1 MNMNILKYFL
11 MIIIYT
17 FSADK
22 IIGLTLEKLIE
33 YSKSR
38 FIRVFNENPEII
50 ILGNSRGMTLLNEQK
65 WDDMYNKESV
75 NLSFN
80 SLSASEIILFTQ
92 EFSSHEITI
101 FVELSSFFAKD
112 IGIRDDFRIIASKY
126 KHLNLYFDEEDYYRS
141 LPHKLF
147 WCLKFNNIFSMRMF
161 YHLFKSDKNH
171 TNYRSI
177 NQSIINNIESS
188 ERESIK
194 LSPKFYEY
202 VDLIK
207 ELNKTNVIFFLAP
220 YHPIKLSKFNNLK
233 ETLEKIKSSGIK
245 TIDLSNILSDDI
257 FFSDGTHTN
266 INASK
271 FLNNQ
276 IFINSLK

>member
-1 MNMNILKYFL
+1 
-11 MIIIYT
+11 
-17 FSADK
+17 
-22 IIGLTLEKLIE
+22 
-33 YSKSR
+33 
-38 FIRVFNENPEII
+38 
-50 ILGNSRGMTLLNEQK
+50 
-65 WDDMYNKESV
+65 
-75 NLSFN
+75 
-80 SLSASEIILFTQ
+80 
-92 EFSSHEITI
+92 
-101 FVELSSFFAKD
+101 
-112 IGIRDDFRIIASKY
+112 
-126 KHLNLYFDEEDYYRS
+126 
-141 LPHKLF
+141 
-147 WCLKFNNIFSMRMF
+147 MF
-161 YHLFKSDKNH
+161 YHLYKSDKNH

-194 LSPKFYEY
+194 LSPKFFEY

-220 YHPIKLSKFNNLK
+220 YHPTKLSKFDNLN

-266 INASK
+266 INASE

-276 IFINSLK
+276 IFIHSFR